1 MGGFVAQPL
10 GSESCVQFRESGTQV
25 VEVLAGTP
33 HEDVDVL
40 RLSRGA
46 VEGAGRSADEQVLD
60 PVVGE
65 RADDAVESKAPMA
78 LEPRRFLGRHV
89 ADLDQPGEDLLFAVE
104 PSAVP

>member
-1 MGGFVAQPL
+1 M
-10 GSESCVQFRESGTQV
+10 
-25 VEVLAGTP
+25 VEVLAATP

-60 PVVGE
+60 PMVGE
-65 RADDAVESKAPMA
+65 RADDAVEVEGADG

-89 ADLDQPGEDLLFAVE
+89 SDLDQPGQDLVLAV
-104 PSAVP
+104 